1 MGSSFRSPKAALCD
15 YGIACLLLCASAS
28 LFGCGGGATPV
39 APVPVPV
46 TIALAG
52 HVMGGQHPI
61 QKAQV
66 QVYAAGSTGNASS
79 ATVLGGPVFTAADG
93 SFSFTSSSPCA
104 SATGPLYIV
113 ASGGTAGLASGS
125 SNPALLLMAALGP
138 CDQFTSASGLVIN
151 EVTTVAAAW
160 ALAPFMGS
168 AASIGAAASNTR
180 GITNAFLNA
189 QLLASVTSGEAP
201 ALAANLSIETGK
213 LYALADALNPCV
225 VTGGSSCAALFA
237 AVTQLT
243 GTPPQDA
250 FSAALNIVQRPGEN
264 VAAVFE
270 AIAASPPFPTTLTQA
285 PNDWTMSVTVT
296 GGGLNAPASLAIDA
310 LGNAWVANYIGVLSA
325 FSPQGTS
332 LSSTGYGVGVLS
344 ESYGLA
350 IDPSNNLWVTN
361 EETPSHAPTA
371 GSVSAF
377 LGAKSATPGSLLNG
391 GSYFYDVSIDFPR
404 AVAAD
409 SNGNILI
416 ADYGNSSATIYSS
429 TGQLLQSG
437 VPAGAAALPVA
448 ITADGSHGFWLA
460 NQGDNSVSHISSSG
474 ALLAHTVCC
483 DGASAIAID
492 SGGNAWVANYN
503 DGSVSEVS
511 STGTV
516 LIDAESGGG
525 VAGNN
530 PSGIAIDAAQ
540 TVWVANFRGN
550 NFSALAGITAD
561 VTAGTTLSP
570 NTGYGLDAHLVL
582 PFGIAPDA
590 SGDIWI
596 SNFGGSSIVM
606 FFGLATPTATPVIAA
621 PSAP

>member
-1 MGSSFRSPKAALCD
+1 
-15 YGIACLLLCASAS
+15 
-28 LFGCGGGATPV
+28 
-39 APVPVPV
+39 
-46 TIALAG
+46 
-52 HVMGGQHPI
+52 
-61 QKAQV
+61 
-66 QVYAAGSTGNASS
+66 
-79 ATVLGGPVFTAADG
+79 
-93 SFSFTSSSPCA
+93 
-104 SATGPLYIV
+104 
-113 ASGGTAGLASGS
+113 
-125 SNPALLLMAALGP
+125 
-138 CDQFTSASGLVIN
+138 
-151 EVTTVAAAW
+151 
-160 ALAPFMGS
+160 
-168 AASIGAAASNTR
+168 
-180 GITNAFLNA
+180 
-189 QLLASVTSGEAP
+189 
-201 ALAANLSIETGK
+201 
-213 LYALADALNPCV
+213 
-225 VTGGSSCAALFA
+225 
-237 AVTQLT
+237 
-243 GTPPQDA
+243 
-250 FSAALNIVQRPGEN
+250 
-264 VAAVFE
+264 
-270 AIAASPPFPTTLTQA
+270 
-285 PNDWTMSVTVT
+285 
-296 GGGLNAPASLAIDA
+296 
-310 LGNAWVANYIGVLSA
+310 
-325 FSPQGTS
+325 
-332 LSSTGYGVGVLS
+332 
-344 ESYGLA
+344 
-350 IDPSNNLWVTN
+350 
-361 EETPSHAPTA
+361 
-371 GSVSAF
+371 VSAF

-540 TVWVANFRGN
+540 TVWVANFRGH